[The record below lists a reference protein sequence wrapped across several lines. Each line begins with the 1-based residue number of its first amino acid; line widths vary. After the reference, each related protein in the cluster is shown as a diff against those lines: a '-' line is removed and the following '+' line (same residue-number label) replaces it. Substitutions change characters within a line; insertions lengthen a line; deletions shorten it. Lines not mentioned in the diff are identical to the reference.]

1 MGNNDHDRLV
11 HILLREMV
19 GGETPPD
26 VTERVLARAVVGP
39 RRTIVEKAAP
49 DVTEGALGRAIRR
62 ARPRWWH
69 GAAAVAAIAAVLVAS
84 VMFGRYP
91 PPQISGDY
99 TIVDG
104 ERLERG
110 SAVVTEDRSAV
121 ITLGG
126 YCRIELRPDSALQ
139 IKGGKKAEQVLL
151 ERGGVECEVD
161 EQVGAFAV
169 ETEVGTVSVVGTKFA
184 VRLIE
189 EKGDAAALGARLL
202 VRVLEGEVSV
212 SGDWGTALLR
222 AGEEKLLPD
231 GGMVTGMLLK
241 SIPTAVT
248 IKVAGEK
255 EAKRYEFGREM
266 AAATGQ
272 VFPGFEYRVVWR
284 EDHGRRR
291 ALSMELVAPDE
302 LRDFTNMDREAVLKL
317 LFDLGQKR
325 DPRAREG
332 ARKLLDN
339 EDKELWIAATEYLAL
354 IGDEDVLP
362 YMMKAMDE
370 HEHHPCFRLAE
381 AFLSLT
387 GRDFGSDAWL
397 EDWRK
402 RHPDMDLESVYRKVE
417 EGARALSGK
426 WYRIHAVADPT
437 TMLHHAGRIRLI
449 GIRPKKDADTEAAVT
464 ALKTLAVNQWV
475 RLEFDN
481 GPELTADR
489 ARRAFAFW
497 GGGADPE
504 DDVARAGLEAA
515 PFKKFTHINE
525 HLLATG
531 LYEIVAGADFTI
543 AHSEQEKVALKLD
556 NGSWGNWSVVGD
568 VADATTIVC
577 RGVGIKMVGIR
588 LKQNAEEEEAVRLLK
603 TLLLKQ
609 WIELEF
615 ADGAQLT
622 PDYDRRACVFWVMPD
637 DPDMLPDSRKGLPP
651 APFKTRTNINQYLL
665 QSELYEPDPTDDLA
679 FVDRRARELALRLDA
694 PKMRYAILHVE
705 DPTTIM
711 FRGARIR
718 LIGIRLR
725 QDADREKAITLLRT
739 LVVNQRVMLGSDDGP
754 KLTADGARRAVVVR
768 EGRFD
773 PRFDKTMRRGLPEA
787 PFKTWAAI
795 NEYLLK
801 SQLYEVD
808 PDVDAGISER
818 VIGINLSNW
827 DPAPVQEVIDPTTVR
842 CFNIRIRLV
851 GVTLKQN
858 ADPQQAVALLKT
870 LLMNQYI
877 WVRFDDGPEFADDNA
892 RRAFVFWVTPGD
904 PEDDAELRRG
914 LGKVPF
920 TTQTNVNQHLL
931 ESGLYDID
939 PDVDFLS
946 VDLQIAE
953 EVADLNDELYY
964 IVHHVADPTTVL
976 CHGRPIKLIGVRLK
990 DEADPKEAVVLLKTL
1005 LMNQGI
1011 LLTFDDG
1018 PALTMDGHRRAF
1030 VYWYGQGHTT
1040 PPGVDECFR
1049 RGLPE
1054 VPLKE
1059 KTLIN
1064 AHLVKSGLYEID
1076 PATVQSEQMLEELKA
1091 AAEPD
1096 AP

>member
-1 MGNNDHDRLV
+1 MRNDNNDRLV

-26 VTERVLARAVVGP
+26 VTEKVLALASAERG
-39 RRTIVEKAAP
+39 RTSVEMAPP
-49 DVTEGALGRAIRR
+49 DVTEKVLSRAFG
-62 ARPRWWH
+62 RPRRRRWYIA
-69 GAAAVAAIAAVLVAS
+69 GAAAAAVAAVLVALLT
-84 VMFGRYP
+84 FGRYP
-91 PPQISGDY
+91 SPEISGDY
-99 TIVDG
+99 KIVGG

-126 YCRIELRPDSALQ
+126 YCRIELQLESALQ

-151 ERGGVECEVD
+151 RRGGVECEVD
-161 EQVGAFAV
+161 QRVGAFAV
-169 ETEVGTVSVVGTKFA
+169 ETEIGTVSVVGTKFA

-231 GGMVTGMLLK
+231 GGMVTGMLLET
-241 SIPTAVT
+241 SPTAVT
-248 IKVAGEK
+248 IKAAGEK

-284 EDHGRRR
+284 EDRGRRQ
-291 ALSMELVAPDE
+291 ALTMEMVVPDE
-302 LRDFTNMDREAVLKL
+302 LRDFTNMEREAALKL

-339 EDKELWIAATEYLAL
+339 DDKELWIAATEYLAL

-362 YMMKAMDE
+362 YMMKAMDD
-370 HEHHPCFRLAE
+370 HEHPRWCFRLAA

-397 EDWRK
+397 EEWRK
-402 RHPDMDLESVYRKVE
+402 RHPDMDMESIYRKVE

-426 WYRIHAVADPT
+426 WYRIHTVADPT
-437 TMLHHAGRIRLI
+437 TMLHHDIRIRLI
-449 GIRPKKDADTEAAVT
+449 GIRPKKDADTESAVT

-475 RLEFDN
+475 RLEFDD

-504 DDVARAGLEAA
+504 DDAARAGLE
-515 PFKKFTHINE
+515 PVLLKKFTHINE
-525 HLLATG
+525 HLLTTG
-531 LYEIVAGADFTI
+531 LYEIVPGADFAI
-543 AHSEQEKVALKLD
+543 AHSELEKVALKFD
-556 NGSWGNWSVVGD
+556 SRTSYVVDD
-568 VADATTIVC
+568 VADATTIVSDN
-577 RGVGIKMVGIR
+577 VGIKLIGIR
-588 LKQNAEEEEAVRLLK
+588 LKQNADEEQAVRLLK
-603 TLLLKQ
+603 TLLLNQ
-609 WIELEF
+609 WIALEF
-615 ADGAQLT
+615 PDGAQLT
-622 PDYDRRACVFWVMPD
+622 EDRERRACVFWTMPN
-637 DPDMLPDSRKGLPP
+637 DPEEGAPARKDLPP
-651 APFKTRTNINQYLL
+651 VPFKTWTNVNEYLL
-665 QSELYEPDPTDDLA
+665 DSELYEADPAVDLA
-679 FVDRRARELALRLDA
+679 FVDRKKRELTLGLGGLG
-694 PKMRYAILHVE
+694 YYFVIFHVE
-705 DPTTIM
+705 DPTTIL
-711 FRGARIR
+711 FHGARFR
-718 LIGIRLR
+718 LIGVRLK
-725 QDADREKAITLLRT
+725 QDADREEAMTLLRT
-739 LVVNQRVMLGSDDGP
+739 LVVNQRVMFGFDDGP
-754 KLTADGARRAVVVR
+754 KLTEDGARRAVVVWR
-768 EGRFD
+768 EGHE
-773 PRFDKTMRRGLPEA
+773 PRFDKMVRRGLPEV
-787 PFKTWAAI
+787 PFKTRTAI
-795 NEYLLK
+795 NEHLLK
-801 SQLYEVD
+801 SELYEAD
-808 PDVDAGISER
+808 PDVDAGVFER
-818 VIGINLSNW
+818 ALGITLTNW
-827 DPAPVQEVIDPTTVR
+827 DMAPVQEVIDPTTIR
-842 CFNIRIRLV
+842 FLNTRIRLV
-851 GVTLKQN
+851 GVKLKQN

-877 WVRFDDGPEFADDNA
+877 WVRFEEGPEFADDDA
-892 RRAFVFWVTPGD
+892 RQAFVFWIMPGD
-904 PEDDAELRRG
+904 PKDDAELRRG
-914 LGKVPF
+914 LGQAPF
-920 TTQTNVNQHLL
+920 TTRTNVNEYLL

-939 PDVDFLS
+939 PDVDFIS

-953 EVADLNDELYY
+953 ETADLNDELYY

-1005 LMNQGI
+1005 LINQGI

-1018 PALTMDGHRRAF
+1018 PALTMDGDRRAF

-1040 PPGVDECFR
+1040 PPGIDECFR

-1054 VPLKE
+1054 VPFKE
-1059 KTLIN
+1059 KTLVN
-1064 AHLVKSGLYEID
+1064 AHLIKSGLYEID
-1076 PATVQSEQMLEELKA
+1076 PATVQSEQMVEELKA
-1091 AAEPD
+1091 GAEVDDP
-1096 AP
+1096 